1 MTDESTTARKMAIDC
16 EMLKIA
22 YRQTKD
28 GIVVSFLIH
37 PQHVPDG
44 LAVAALGTRYIVALV
59 ELGDDETPRPP
70 KRKEV
75 TPEPRPDTK
84 SKPTSHA
91 AGGARS
97 RSWHDMPAAAQAGMM
112 SNEETFCR
120 FMGEKN
126 ETGHVYTPAGCA
138 AAIRLWCNVSSRSNI
153 LPGTPAAERWRELMS
168 DYRAWMR
175 APEVV

>member
-75 TPEPRPDTK
+75 TTKPRPDTK
-84 SKPTSHA
+84 SSHA

-97 RSWHDMPAAAQAGMM
+97 WHEMSPAQQAGILCDDPAFIKFLRETERDAWRI
-112 SNEETFCR
+112 SNGDAPSIVRNHCLVKSR
-120 FMGEKN
+120 GE
-126 ETGHVYTPAGCA
+126 
-138 AAIRLWCNVSSRSNI
+138 I
-153 LPGTPAAERWRELMS
+153 LPGTTAERAWKELVS
-168 DYRAWMR
+168 DYRAWMK

>member
-16 EMLKIA
+16 EAIKYS
-22 YRQTKD
+22 YRQSKD

-91 AGGARS
+91 TGGARS
-97 RSWHDMPAAAQAGMM
+97 WDELSSTQQAGIRCKEPAFWRYLRDRQYIQTE
-112 SNEETFCR
+112 S
-120 FMGEKN
+120 EK
-126 ETGHVYTPAGCA
+126 EA
-138 AAIRLWCNVSSRSNI
+138 ASFVHKYCDVVSRRDIDKSSFAIEQWDNLDD
-153 LPGTPAAERWRELMS
+153 GFQ
-168 DYRAWMR
+168 DWMR
-175 APEVV
+175 EPSVVG